1 MEGIRWIGVGICTST
16 LVTTPLI
23 PNPLPRK
30 SSKLIHTSLATTY
43 SASKWADRLFSD
55 FQILNATA
63 DTSSD
68 LRHSLSSSSATLAP
82 SSPAHLAPPERHVPI
97 PLHFYQRA
105 YEARVSK
112 PPQYGFSQDAL
123 ISILQAACE
132 TLADPKSR
140 REYNQGLIDDG
151 QDTIITQVPWDKVIE
166 LLRERLPKSFKQDV
180 LAMALAYVDLKKG
193 PAAWYEIYEHKLMT
207 HWRRSPLD
215 FALEL
220 LALPLRDEYWMRLA
234 EGLNG
239 VCNIL
244 WAFGGGGAAPVAGGF
259 TREDFMVEAFLHVT
273 AAEQVDLFV
282 ATPNNIPAER
292 FEVYGVALAL
302 VAQAVTGKKP
312 HLIPDADGQFQRL
325 QQMKVSSQGSVVS
338 IYSPEQNHEIDFAL
352 ERGLCLLLVGE
363 LDECHK
369 WLGLDSDD
377 SDDSS
382 YRNPPIVDIVMEKSQ
397 GDDDNDVRGLCKLL
411 EAWLT
416 EVVFTRF
423 RDIKD
428 MQFKLRDYYDDPAIL
443 RYLGRR
449 EGGGH
454 SSMAAAAAIVR
465 IGAEATAVIDHA
477 KASAIQALQK
487 VFPPSQ
493 EVRILESRK
502 KVD

>member
-1 MEGIRWIGVGICTST
+1 MGRS
-16 LVTTPLI
+16 PLQRLSNFERHRRHLLR
-23 PNPLPRK
+23 PSPFSLLFHCYPR
-30 SSKLIHTSLATTY
+30 S
-43 SASKWADRLFSD
+43 F
-55 FQILNATA
+55 F
-63 DTSSD
+63 
-68 LRHSLSSSSATLAP
+68 
-82 SSPAHLAPPERHVPI
+82 PAHLAPPERHVPI
-97 PLHFYQRA
+97 PLHFY
-105 YEARVSK
+105 
-112 PPQYGFSQDAL
+112 
-123 ISILQAACE
+123 
-132 TLADPKSR
+132 
-140 REYNQGLIDDG
+140 
-151 QDTIITQVPWDKVIE
+151 
-166 LLRERLPKSFKQDV
+166 
-180 LAMALAYVDLKKG
+180 
-193 PAAWYEIYEHKLMT
+193 
-207 HWRRSPLD
+207 
-215 FALEL
+215 
-220 LALPLRDEYWMRLA
+220 
-234 EGLNG
+234 
-239 VCNIL
+239 
-244 WAFGGGGAAPVAGGF
+244 
-259 TREDFMVEAFLHVT
+259 
-273 AAEQVDLFV
+273 QVDLFV

-312 HLIPDADGQFQRL
+312 HLIPDADGQVQRL

-428 MQFKLRDYYDDPAIL
+428 IQFKLRDYYDDPAIL
-443 RYLGRR
+443 RYLGRQ

-487 VFPPSQ
+487 GEAPLEQLDPDDPAIEAETSGKNSYD
-493 EVRILESRK
+493 EVPEEDLIIERIKHASVKIMCAGVAIGLMTLAGLKYLPARNGPFI
-502 KVD
+502 